1 MRTTPPI
8 GPFVPG
14 RGALP
19 PYLAGRDDEQRE
31 LKRLFVYIEHG
42 RGAPRDAIVIGPRGN
57 GKTALLRWFQQEI
70 EADAGADVVWLTPSD
85 VEDLDSLATEL
96 VPPHRFESLRPETLS
111 FSIGIG
117 RLGWELGDRPAS
129 LTRLLMAR
137 CKRRPLV
144 TLLDEAHNLD
154 ERVANV
160 LLNASQSVTAEAPF
174 LLVLAG
180 TPELQMRLNEAS
192 ATFWNRAKQIG
203 VGRLDATA
211 AAAALTRPFAKQD
224 PPVTFEAGAL
234 GEVVAETQGYPYFV
248 QLWGDA
254 LWNAANDISAT
265 FIHTA
270 LVEAARVAFDSE
282 RKDYYEDRRNELE
295 RRDLLGVAAGVASAF
310 RRKETLSGGELRA
323 AIASTRPDGSPTD
336 ALRLEE
342 GLASVGYIWRRPGAG
357 DSWEPGIPN
366 LMTYVEAAGVQSP

>member
-1 MRTTPPI
+1 M
-8 GPFVPG
+8 F
-14 RGALP
+14 A
-19 PYLAGRDDEQRE
+19 YL
-31 LKRLFVYIEHG
+31 EHG
-42 RGAPRDAIVIGPRGN
+42 RGVPRDAIVIGPRGN
-57 GKTALLRWFQQEI
+57 GKTALLRWFQREI
-70 EADAGADVVWLTPSD
+70 EAGSGADVVWLTPSD

-96 VPPHRFESLRPETLS
+96 VPPLRFESLRPETLS

-154 ERVANV
+154 KRVANV

-180 TPELQMRLNEAS
+180 TPELQMRLNEVS

-203 VGRLDATA
+203 IGRLDATA
-211 AAAALTRPFAKQD
+211 VAAALTRPFAKQD
-224 PPVTFEAGAL
+224 PPVTFEADAL

-254 LWNAANDISAT
+254 LWNAANDIGAT
-265 FIHTA
+265 LIRPA

-282 RKDYYEDRRNELE
+282 RKSYYEDRRNELE
-295 RRDLLGVAAGVASAF
+295 QRDLLGVAAGVASAF
-310 RRKETLSGGELRA
+310 HRTETLSGGELRA
-323 AIASTRPDGSPTD
+323 AIASARPDGSATD

-342 GLASVGYIWRRPGAG
+342 GLASVGYVWRRPGAG
-357 DSWEPGIPN
+357 NRWEPGIPN
-366 LMTYVEAAGVQSP
+366 LMTYVEAASAQSP

>member
-1 MRTTPPI
+1 M
-8 GPFVPG
+8 F
-14 RGALP
+14 A
-19 PYLAGRDDEQRE
+19 YL
-31 LKRLFVYIEHG
+31 EHG
-42 RGAPRDAIVIGPRGN
+42 RGVPRDAIVIGPRGN

-70 EADAGADVVWLTPSD
+70 EAGSGADVVWLTPSD
-85 VEDLDSLATEL
+85 IEDLDSLATEL
-96 VPPHRFESLRPETLS
+96 VPLHRFESLRPETLS

-154 ERVANV
+154 KRVANV

-180 TPELQMRLNEAS
+180 TPELQMRLNEVS

-203 VGRLDATA
+203 IGRLDATA
-211 AAAALTRPFAKQD
+211 TAAALTRPFAKQE

-234 GEVVAETQGYPYFV
+234 GKVVAETQGYPYFV

-254 LWNAANDISAT
+254 LWNAANDIGAT
-265 FIHTA
+265 VIHTA
-270 LVEAARVAFDSE
+270 IVEAASVAFGSE
-282 RKDYYEDRRNELE
+282 RENYYEDRRNELE
-295 RRDLLGVAAGVASAF
+295 QRDLLGVAASVASAF

-323 AIASTRPDGSPTD
+323 AIASAQPDGATTD
-336 ALRLEE
+336 ALRLED
-342 GLASVGYIWRRPGAG
+342 GLASVGYVWRRPGAG
-357 DSWEPGIPN
+357 NRWEPGIPN
-366 LMTYVEAAGVQSP
+366 LMTYVEAASAQSP